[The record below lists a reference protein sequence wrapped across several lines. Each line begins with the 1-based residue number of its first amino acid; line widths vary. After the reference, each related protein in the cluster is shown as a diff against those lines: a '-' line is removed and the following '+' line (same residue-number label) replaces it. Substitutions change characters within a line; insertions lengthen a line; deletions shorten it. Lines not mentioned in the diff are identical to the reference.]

1 MRHTFKNIGMMLL
14 TVLWTNPMFAQSG
27 PAHWTCDDHAYEYEM
42 AVYFSLII
50 DGEKVSDYNGYEVA
64 AFCETECRGVSD
76 IVSVADANVGY
87 IRIRSSQTSG
97 ETISFKA
104 YNKGDQSEWT
114 IQETVSFNVE
124 DLLGMPSSPMEMHI
138 YTQPV
143 NPPSSPVTISVQ
155 NVERVYGE
163 PNPEFSF
170 TSEGEELSGTPLLSC
185 EADEKSPVGTYPIV
199 VAMGSVTN
207 GNVTLVNGV
216 LTVKPAPL
224 TIGVGECSRVQ
235 GEDNP
240 QFTFTYEGFKN
251 GEDESVLSTP
261 PTASCEATKD
271 SEPGEY
277 VINVSGASADNYDI
291 TYTSGKLI
299 VKAKEPEQTL
309 VTITAQNVERVYGEP
324 NPEFS
329 FTSEGEE
336 LSGTPLLSCE
346 ADEKSPVGTYPIV
359 VAMGSVTN
367 GNVTLVNGVLTVKP
381 APLTIG
387 VGECS
392 RVQGEDN
399 PQFTFTYEGFKNGED
414 ESVLSTPPTASCEAT
429 KDSEP
434 GEYVINV
441 SGASADNYDITY
453 RFGKLIVKEKS
464 TPLQPEQT
472 FEDKEGGTTV
482 KGYITNDKDGN
493 KSVVITELS
502 EDMLSGNS
510 PIPTEIVGEDGT
522 VYPVHEIAAEAFENL
537 QEGTIIILPADVYT
551 DEPVANVING
561 DGTCKE
567 LNLTN
572 VEKFDVPKQL
582 IIDKVIY
589 LRDIPLGT
597 STVCLPY
604 DMDVPSSEVSFYTLA
619 SGIDGNA
626 VFEKYSE
633 AKLKAYMPYV
643 MKTGNA
649 LTRGTRAKD
658 DSTIQIDFSS
668 KNVVI
673 NPNTE
678 DQFVE
683 KDELKMFG
691 TVHGL
696 TNKEGIEKHALIL
709 HDDGIW
715 RMSASQTTGDSD
727 KLYLPA
733 FNAYMVVKK
742 GILDE
747 NQNIESNF
755 SDLTAIKSIVFSE
768 DEVWYSIQGIK
779 LNGKPTKP
787 GLYIRN
793 GEKVIL

>member
-1 MRHTFKNIGMMLL
+1 
-14 TVLWTNPMFAQSG
+14 
-27 PAHWTCDDHAYEYEM
+27 
-42 AVYFSLII
+42 
-50 DGEKVSDYNGYEVA
+50 
-64 AFCETECRGVSD
+64 
-76 IVSVADANVGY
+76 
-87 IRIRSSQTSG
+87 
-97 ETISFKA
+97 
-104 YNKGDQSEWT
+104 
-114 IQETVSFNVE
+114 
-124 DLLGMPSSPMEMHI
+124 
-138 YTQPV
+138 
-143 NPPSSPVTISVQ
+143 
-155 NVERVYGE
+155 
-163 PNPEFSF
+163 
-170 TSEGEELSGTPLLSC
+170 LSGTPLLSC

-224 TIGVGECSRVQ
+224 TIGVGEYSRVQ

-251 GEDESVLSTP
+251 GE
-261 PTASCEATKD
+261 
-271 SEPGEY
+271 
-277 VINVSGASADNYDI
+277 N
-291 TYTSGKLI
+291 
-299 VKAKEPEQTL
+299 
-309 VTITAQNVERVYGEP
+309 
-324 NPEFS
+324 
-329 FTSEGEE
+329 
-336 LSGTPLLSCE
+336 
-346 ADEKSPVGTYPIV
+346 
-359 VAMGSVTN
+359 
-367 GNVTLVNGVLTVKP
+367 
-381 APLTIG
+381 
-387 VGECS
+387 
-392 RVQGEDN
+392 
-399 PQFTFTYEGFKNGED
+399 

-472 FEDKEGGTTV
+472 FENKEGEATV
-482 KGYITNDKDGN
+482 KGYITSDEDGN
-493 KSVVITELS
+493 DNVVITELS

-537 QEGTIIILPADVYT
+537 PEGTIIILPADVYT

-582 IIDKVIY
+582 IVDKVIY

-619 SGIDGNA
+619 NGIDGNA

-649 LTRGTRAKD
+649 LTHGTRAED
-658 DSTIQIDFSS
+658 DPTIQIDFST

-673 NPNTE
+673 NPNSE

-683 KDELKMFG
+683 KDELEMFG

-696 TNKEGIEKHALIL
+696 TNKKGIEKHALIL
-709 HDDGIW
+709 HSDGIW
-715 RMSASQTTGDSD
+715 RMSASQTAGDSD
-727 KLYLPA
+727 KPYLPA

-742 GILDE
+742 GIADE
-747 NQNIESNF
+747 NLNIESNF
-755 SDLTAIKSIVFSE
+755 SDVTAIRSIVFSE

-793 GEKVIL
+793 GKKVIL

>member
-1 MRHTFKNIGMMLL
+1 MIRVYKFWAIFLIGLL
-14 TVLWTNPMFAQSG
+14 YAPSLNAQEEASHWNYNP
-27 PAHWTCDDHAYEYEM
+27 HAFEYEM
-42 AVYFSLII
+42 SLYFNIYK
-50 DGEKVSDYNGYEVA
+50 DGTIVSDISNYEVA
-64 AFCETECRGVSD
+64 AFCNSECRGVSE
-76 IVSVADANVGY
+76 IIAIGENLVGY
-87 IRIRSSQTSG
+87 IRVWSNEKNGESMKFMAFSKSANQEFQTNESIAFVA
-97 ETISFKA
+97 ENLI
-104 YNKGDQSEWT
+104 
-114 IQETVSFNVE
+114 
-124 DLLGMPSSPMEMHI
+124 GMPSSPMEMHI
-138 YTQPV
+138 YTEPV
-143 NPPSSPVTISVQ
+143 NPPSSPVTISAQ
-155 NVERVYGE
+155 NVERVYGD

-224 TIGVGECSRVQ
+224 TIGVGEYSRVQ

-240 QFTFTYEGFKN
+240 QFIFTYEGFKN
-251 GEDESVLSTP
+251 GE
-261 PTASCEATKD
+261 
-271 SEPGEY
+271 
-277 VINVSGASADNYDI
+277 N
-291 TYTSGKLI
+291 
-299 VKAKEPEQTL
+299 
-309 VTITAQNVERVYGEP
+309 
-324 NPEFS
+324 
-329 FTSEGEE
+329 
-336 LSGTPLLSCE
+336 
-346 ADEKSPVGTYPIV
+346 
-359 VAMGSVTN
+359 
-367 GNVTLVNGVLTVKP
+367 
-381 APLTIG
+381 
-387 VGECS
+387 
-392 RVQGEDN
+392 
-399 PQFTFTYEGFKNGED
+399 

-482 KGYITNDKDGN
+482 KGYITNDEDGN

-502 EDMLSGNS
+502 KDMLNGNS

-572 VEKFDVPKQL
+572 VEKFDIPKQL
-582 IIDKVIY
+582 IVDKVIY

-643 MKTGNA
+643 MRTGNA

-658 DSTIQIDFSS
+658 NSSIQIDFST

-691 TVHGL
+691 TVNGL
-696 TNKEGIEKHALIL
+696 TNKEGIEKQALIL

-715 RMSASQTTGDSD
+715 RMSASQTAGDSD

-742 GILDE
+742 GIIDE
-747 NQNIESNF
+747 NLNIESNF

>member
-143 NPPSSPVTISVQ
+143 NPPSSPVTISV
-155 NVERVYGE
+155 
-163 PNPEFSF
+163 
-170 TSEGEELSGTPLLSC
+170 
-185 EADEKSPVGTYPIV
+185 
-199 VAMGSVTN
+199 
-207 GNVTLVNGV
+207 
-216 LTVKPAPL
+216 
-224 TIGVGECSRVQ
+224 
-235 GEDNP
+235 
-240 QFTFTYEGFKN
+240 
-251 GEDESVLSTP
+251 
-261 PTASCEATKD
+261 
-271 SEPGEY
+271 
-277 VINVSGASADNYDI
+277 
-291 TYTSGKLI
+291 
-299 VKAKEPEQTL
+299 
-309 VTITAQNVERVYGEP
+309 QNVERVYGEP